1 MSTKNIAVLASA
13 FLMQF
18 ATQAQ
23 VINDQVSMGPGNANM
38 IFYSLENGEIS
49 QFDQASW
56 DIASDVAPMGSTA
69 LINTGLGSELYHY
82 GSMAEWDLV
91 DTAAIDTL
99 TLYLNDHTAWA
110 NGAFSQGGDGMFQ
123 IGWGTY
129 DVITHVVT
137 GDNVYIQKLTD
148 GSYKKVALMSLEGG
162 AYEFKYANIDGSN
175 ENTILVDKADYEGKN
190 FAFMNLATEEMHDI
204 EPLEWDMVFMNY
216 IVDFGG
222 GFTYP
227 VTGCLTNRGV
237 TTQQSDELL
246 DPLYD
251 DALDTLAMSEDAN
264 IIGYDWKSYDMDA
277 GEYVLETERCY
288 FLTSANGAIYRV
300 VFTGYGGSA
309 NGDIDMSIVLEVA
322 SDISVAEISN
332 DFNIYPNPVTNGN
345 LNIASTINGA
355 ANVTIYNA
363 AGQVVVSE
371 MVQSNFNKVD
381 VNGLP
386 SGFYSVVLRSDAV
399 RMQKAL
405 IIE

>member
-56 DIASDVAPMGSTA
+56 DIAFDVAPMGSTA